1 MPRWYSCDAMAKV
14 LVIARD
20 GELAQAVAQGLEEQ
34 GQGVSV
40 SRDPLAALEQ
50 VSASAPDAV
59 IVEMFLGD
67 QSGFAVCKT
76 LREAPETRS
85 LPILMVTGPG
95 SEMDRILAFE
105 SGADDVVTRPF
116 YARELA
122 LRVRALIRRCGRDP
136 GEGPRQ
142 GPRLE
147 HGPLRIDLERKR
159 FWVERREVR
168 LTDKEMR
175 IVTLLLT
182 QPGRVFTREE
192 ILAKV
197 WVGEPERTLR
207 VVDTHMKGIRR
218 KLGANSAS
226 IESLRGVGYRLAEFS
241 EEP

>member
-1 MPRWYSCDAMAKV
+1 MAKV
-14 LVIARD
+14 LVIALDRD
-20 GELAQAVAQGLEEQ
+20 VAQAVSQGLEEH
-34 GQGVSV
+34 GQGVAV
-40 SRDPLAALEQ
+40 SRDPMNALEQ
-50 VSASAPDAV
+50 VRASQPDAV
-59 IVEMFLGD
+59 ILEMFLGD

-76 LREAPETRS
+76 LRETPETRS
-85 LPILMVTGPG
+85 IPILMLTGPG

-122 LRVRALIRRCGRDP
+122 LRVRALIRRCGRD
-136 GEGPRQ
+136 GAEGPRH
-142 GPRLE
+142 GARLE

-175 IVTLLLT
+175 IVTLLMA

-192 ILAKV
+192 ILAQV
-197 WVGEPERTLR
+197 WSGEPERTLR

-218 KLGANSAS
+218 KLGTSSAS

>member
-1 MPRWYSCDAMAKV
+1 MAKV
-14 LVIARD
+14 LMVARD
-20 GELAQAVAQGLEEQ
+20 AELARTVARGLEEQ
-34 GQGVSV
+34 GHDVMVVQ
-40 SRDPLAALEQ
+40 DPLDALER
-50 VSASAPDAV
+50 VRVAPPDAV
-59 IVEMFLGD
+59 ILEMFLGD

-76 LREAPETRS
+76 LREASETRS
-85 LPILMVTGPG
+85 LPVLMLAGPG

-116 YARELA
+116 FPRELA
-122 LRVRALIRRCGRDP
+122 LRIRALIRRCTRD
-136 GEGPRQ
+136 GGDLPRQ

-147 HGPLRIDLERKR
+147 HGPLHIDVERRR
-159 FWVERREVR
+159 FWVERREIR

-175 IVTLLLT
+175 IVNLLMT

-197 WVGEPERTLR
+197 WAGEPERTLR

-218 KLGANSAS
+218 KLGASSAS

>member
-1 MPRWYSCDAMAKV
+1 MAKV
-14 LVIARD
+14 LVVALD
-20 GELAQAVAQGLEEQ
+20 LELARAVARGLEEQ
-34 GQGVSV
+34 GQGVV
-40 SRDPLAALEQ
+40 QSRDPMNVLDQ
-50 VSASAPDAV
+50 VKAIAPDAV
-59 IVEMFLGD
+59 ILEMFLGD

-76 LREAPETRS
+76 LRETPETRS
-85 LPILMVTGPG
+85 IPILMLTGAG

-122 LRVRALIRRCGRDP
+122 LRIRALIRRCSRDDGSGSRP
-136 GEGPRQ
+136 

-159 FWVERREVR
+159 FWVARSEVR

-175 IVTLLLT
+175 IVALLLT

-192 ILAKV
+192 ILATV
-197 WVGEPERTLR
+197 WSGEPERTLR

-218 KLGANSAS
+218 KLGANAAS